1 MQFQVPQFIDIEDK
15 IIGPLTLKQFL
26 YLGGG
31 AGLAYLVY
39 TYVGITIGFIFI
51 ALFIVLGV
59 SLAFWKPN
67 ERPAIIMLQA
77 FINHYTKSRMYVWQR
92 PDIKNKNKPNPVK
105 ITNQQNTVKNVDYKK
120 IESLAWSLDTLD
132 RKQK

>member
-1 MQFQVPQFIDIEDK
+1 MQFQVPQFIDIEDR

-31 AGLAYLVY
+31 AGLAYLAY
-39 TYVGITIGFIFI
+39 TYIGIKVGFIFI
-51 ALFIVLGV
+51 ALFILLGI

-67 ERPAIIMLQA
+67 NRPAIIMLQA
-77 FINHYTKSRMYVWQR
+77 FFKHYTKSRMYVWQR
-92 PDIKNKNKPNPVK
+92 PQIRNRKTEPIKIIKQEN
-105 ITNQQNTVKNVDYKK
+105 IIKNVDYKK
-120 IESLAWSLDTLD
+120 IESLAWSLDTMD